1 MSLREIRIL
10 LAEDD
15 PNLGTIL
22 RMYLQQKGFLVKLAG
37 DGEYALNLFKEDDI
51 IDICIFDVM
60 MPGMDG
66 FSLAKEIRRLDS
78 HVPIIFLTALNKES
92 DKLKGFELGADD
104 YITKPFSMEELIAR
118 INAVLRRTYD
128 ERPNTCIFEIGK
140 YVFDYEHRTLTIAGK
155 ERRLTSKEAE
165 LLRSYCIN
173 LNQVVDRQ
181 TTLRKI
187 WKDDSYFAARSMDVY
202 ITKMRKYLE
211 EDPCVKIVNVH
222 GVGFKLSIEN
232 QIDNLG

>member
-1 MSLREIRIL
+1 MNLREIRIL

-22 RMYLQQKGFLVKLAG
+22 CMYMKQKGFLVKLASN
-37 DGEYALNLFKEDDI
+37 GEEALNLFKEDDI

-60 MPGMDG
+60 MPQMDG
-66 FSLAKEIRRLDS
+66 FTLAREIRRLDD

-128 ERPNTCIFEIGK
+128 ERPNTCVFHLGNYI
-140 YVFDYEHRTLTIAGK
+140 FDYERRTLTIAGK
-155 ERRLTSKEAE
+155 NRRLTSKEAE
-165 LLRSYCIN
+165 MLRNYCIN

-202 ITKMRKYLE
+202 ITKMRKYLS
-211 EDPCVKIVNVH
+211 EDPNVKLINVH
-222 GVGFKLSIEN
+222 GVGFKLTIEN
-232 QIDNLG
+232 KIDNLG